1 MKLRLL
7 KLKVWSNFDE
17 TQMETKKNYKKGTEK
32 AEK

>member
-1 MKLRLL
+1 MKLRLW
-7 KLKVWSNFDE
+7 KSKFDQILNE